1 MAAAATVIAVT
12 TRDWVGQESVSTQ
25 ELSEQEII
33 DRAREGDHEAF
44 RVLVSR
50 HQDRVYGLALRIL
63 RDPEQ
68 ARDAAQDA
76 FLKAYRALG
85 RFEGRSKFGT
95 WMYRLTY
102 NHCLDLKRADKS
114 QRHVEWDEERT
125 SSALPESE
133 TASSFFSGLGPGPEA
148 AMERSQLRSRLLDA
162 LAGLPEETRQI
173 LLMREAEGMSYRE
186 IASILGIPKG
196 TVMSRLYNARRRARE
211 ALREAGVEPPS
222 GARAAGGNREG
233 EES

>member
-1 MAAAATVIAVT
+1 MAAATAIAVT
-12 TRDWVGQESVSTQ
+12 TRDWVGLESVSTQ

-114 QRHVEWDEERT
+114 QRHVEW
-125 SSALPESE
+125 
-133 TASSFFSGLGPGPEA
+133 G
-148 AMERSQLRSRLLDA
+148 
-162 LAGLPEETRQI
+162 
-173 LLMREAEGMSYRE
+173 
-186 IASILGIPKG
+186 
-196 TVMSRLYNARRRARE
+196 
-211 ALREAGVEPPS
+211 
-222 GARAAGGNREG
+222 
-233 EES
+233 